1 MVFEARYLLCQY
13 QFKNSSR
20 RDILIVTLSREG
32 AEIANVM
39 IYLLFLMNFFFFW
52 KPAKIFHKTR
62 KDYDNP
68 HQASFALA
76 NIFPSSDAANSN

>member
-1 MVFEARYLLCQY
+1 MVFEARYLLRQY

-39 IYLLFLMNFFFFW
+39 IYLLFLMNFFFLETS
-52 KPAKIFHKTR
+52 K
-62 KDYDNP
+62 
-68 HQASFALA
+68 
-76 NIFPSSDAANSN
+76 NIS